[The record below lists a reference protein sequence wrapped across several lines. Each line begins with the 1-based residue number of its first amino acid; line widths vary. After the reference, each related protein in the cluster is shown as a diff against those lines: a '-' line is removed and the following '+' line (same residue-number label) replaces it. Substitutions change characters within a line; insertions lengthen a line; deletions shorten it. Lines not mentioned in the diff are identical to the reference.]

1 MEKPFKTYHQ
11 QIRILRKRNITI
23 NDGSKAM
30 NILRTAGYYNVIN
43 GYKTPFLDKAKSSI
57 QGEDFYKDGT
67 TIEQIYSLYLFDRNL
82 RNILLK
88 YMLISETVIKTKMS
102 YHFSDKYR
110 QNFSYLDIN
119 NFNSTNPDKVTKL
132 IYKISYVINN
142 NSKPSSQGD
151 QIYHY
156 LNKYKNLPLWV
167 LVNKMTMGEAFHFF
181 FNLNPNMQNAIL
193 EELIKYYNKEY
204 SQEIEIGNTERQC
217 FQEMLDFM
225 NFVRN
230 ICAHDERLY
239 NIFFKKGKRTPNV
252 VHFHVSDIIFK
263 SRLFDCII
271 ILKIF
276 LFKKDFKEMV
286 SKISKEVQALQKLIP
301 PTIYNQIL
309 IDMGFSKSW
318 TEDLSV

>member
-102 YHFSDKYR
+102 YHFSDEYR

-181 FNLNPNMQNAIL
+181 FI
-193 EELIKYYNKEY
+193 
-204 SQEIEIGNTERQC
+204 
-217 FQEMLDFM
+217 
-225 NFVRN
+225 
-230 ICAHDERLY
+230 
-239 NIFFKKGKRTPNV
+239 
-252 VHFHVSDIIFK
+252 
-263 SRLFDCII
+263 
-271 ILKIF
+271 
-276 LFKKDFKEMV
+276 
-286 SKISKEVQALQKLIP
+286 
-301 PTIYNQIL
+301 
-309 IDMGFSKSW
+309 
-318 TEDLSV
+318 